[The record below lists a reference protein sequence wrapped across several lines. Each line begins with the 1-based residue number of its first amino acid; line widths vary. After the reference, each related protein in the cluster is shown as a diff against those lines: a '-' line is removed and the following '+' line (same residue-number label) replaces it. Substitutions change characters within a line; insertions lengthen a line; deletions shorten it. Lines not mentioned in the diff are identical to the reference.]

1 MAVDRH
7 TIAKALEEVAEG
19 VKTKAQI
26 AEEYGVSKKTLWKW
40 QKNPPGLPTIE
51 KHPKTA
57 KKIQIDENDYDIID
71 NPVTTEHLL
80 PVDLPDSPDSLLID
94 QLEDIRETT
103 FIHKYI
109 ETKSPMLS
117 YIEAYDE
124 PIKSVASY
132 KGQALLRSRRV
143 SAAMRQINVL
153 QIRTFESQI
162 LPDCIAYLSNVLNA
176 DIAEFYDDKG
186 KFRDF
191 KDINPEYRRILQEI
205 DFTNG
210 KEKIKLPD
218 KTKAAALLAKVFG
231 MYHES
236 QITLNMTQ
244 NNFSVQQQ
252 KATEGQAILDNIVNG
267 RDPMA
272 INNN

>member
-1 MAVDRH
+1 MAVDRY
-7 TIAKALEEVAEG
+7 TIAKALEEVAKGE
-19 VKTKAQI
+19 KTKGQI
-26 AEEYGVSKKTLWKW
+26 AEDYGVSKKTLWKW
-40 QKNPPGLPTIE
+40 QKNPPGLPTLD
-51 KHPKTA
+51 KHPKNV

-71 NPVTTEHLL
+71 NPVTAEFLEEIE
-80 PVDLPDSPDSLLID
+80 VPDDVDSLLVD
-94 QLEDIRETT
+94 QFKDDRYRE
-103 FIHKYI
+103 FIHKHM
-109 ETKSPMLS
+109 ETNSPTTS
-117 YIEAYDE
+117 YMHAFGE
-124 PIKSVASY
+124 PIRAVAQY
-132 KGQALLRSRRV
+132 KAHALMRTKAV

-162 LPDCIAYLSNVLNA
+162 LPDVISYLSNVINA
-176 DIAEFYDDKG
+176 DISEFYDESG
-186 KFRDF
+186 KFKKF
-191 KDINPEYRRILQEI
+191 GQINPEHRRIIQEI
-205 DFTNG
+205 DFSSG
-210 KEKIKLPD
+210 KEKLKLPD

-272 INNN
+272 IKN